1 MKNILLIGSL
11 FLAFIACKGE
21 EFSQR
26 QAQDPYQRIDILAQ
40 EKAQYLPQPPK
51 HYEKVVVPAK
61 LKYYYQSVDFT
72 KNGDELKEDL
82 AVLTIVKHTHFIPYG
97 KRHPFLEKAN
107 KDPKNPQHVLLVYTG
122 ESRPAS
128 EIQKRNQPHRSIN
141 TEHIYPQSHIKKYGD
156 PDQPLGDLHH
166 LQYIDSGTNSSRG
179 NLPFTEGHGATS
191 REKKGKAWY
200 PGDEYTGDVARML
213 MYMYLRYNLPFHH
226 VSTDGVGLLL
236 KWNAEDEVSPLE
248 LQRNNEIE
256 QAQGNRNPFIDN
268 PYLATKIFGQVAGRT
283 PENLWK

>member
-1 MKNILLIGSL
+1 MKDLLLIGSL

-21 EFSQR
+21 EFSQKK
-26 QAQDPYQRIDILAQ
+26 AQDPYQRIEHLAQ
-40 EKAQYLPQPPK
+40 EKAQYQPRPAK
-51 HYEKVVVPAK
+51 NYQKVVVPAK

-82 AVLTIVKHTHFIPYG
+82 AVLTIAKHSHFISYG
-97 KRHPFLEKAN
+97 NRHPHLEKAN
-107 KDPKNPQHVLLVYTG
+107 QDPKKPGNILLVYTG
-122 ESRPAS
+122 ESRSKS
-128 EIQKRNQPHRSIN
+128 EVQKRNQPNGSIN

-166 LQYIDSGTNSSRG
+166 LQYIDSGVNSSRG
-179 NLPFTEGHGATS
+179 NLPFTEGHGVTS
-191 REKKGKAWY
+191 RENKGKAWY
-200 PGDEYTGDVARML
+200 PGDEYKGDVARML

-236 KWNAEDEVSPLE
+236 KWNAEDKVSPLE

-256 QAQGNRNPFIDN
+256 KVQGNRNPFIDN
-268 PYLATKIFGQVAGRT
+268 PYLATKIFGEVASHS